1 MFIDFASVRIKAG
14 NGGKGCISFRREKY
28 VPKGGPDGGDGGR
41 GGSVLFQ
48 ADRNLHT
55 LQDIVHHRTFK
66 ATSGGNGSGN
76 NRHGADADDITIKVP
91 VGTIIRDEESGGVIA
106 DLVVHGDSVVAA
118 KGGIGGRGN
127 TSFKSATRRTPR
139 HAEPGRPGEDR
150 SVSLELKVLADV
162 GLVGFPNAG
171 KSTLLSVIS
180 SARPKIAEYPFT
192 TLTPNLGIVK
202 LPGFKSIV
210 VADIPGLIEG
220 AHAGKGLGIQF
231 LRHVERTHLLTFLI
245 DTQAED
251 IEHDY
256 SIIKKELREFNSRL
270 LRRKRIVVLTKSD
283 LTIVPTRRRKM
294 KDGTA
299 VYTIS
304 SVTGSG
310 IEELKRIW
318 WKIIHRS

>member
-55 LQDIVHHRTFK
+55 LQDIVHHRTFR

-106 DLVVHGDSVVAA
+106 DLVVHGESVVAA
-118 KGGIGGRGN
+118 NGGIGGRGN

-283 LTIVPTRRRKM
+283 LTIAPTRRRKM

-304 SVTGSG
+304 SVTGIG